1 MHGNKFATLTRSTV
15 LSSMIAGLRQANQI
29 KPRYSKMADSL
40 KQERQ
45 TKKTEGSL
53 NPDKQGKERA
63 ASDLTAEVE
72 GHAVLIFV
80 TCPHCG
86 SSRVISFDYEGEW
99 FTCGQCQGTYQVV
112 S

>member
-1 MHGNKFATLTRSTV
+1 
-15 LSSMIAGLRQANQI
+15 
-29 KPRYSKMADSL
+29 MAESL

-53 NPDKQGKERA
+53 DPNKQGKETA
-63 ASDLTAEVE
+63 ASDLKEEV
-72 GHAVLIFV
+72 GGRSVLIFV